1 MAESTSFSNSVRAG
15 ALLLTTAVTALVV
28 VVILAKSS
36 LLTRMNSYTIRFQM
50 ADGVAGLERGAEVRV
65 AGLKVGRVTGINEQ
79 FDAGRID
86 IEVEM
91 DASVRVFKDA
101 VVMRSQPLLGSYSWL
116 NFASLGTAQ
125 AGALSD
131 GDPLDATPSGG
142 LLATIVGPQNAGRAN
157 QMFDDLTA
165 FTGSLADLARVQYPQ
180 KVVPILD
187 DATSVLRTA
196 REDYGTWRG
205 DITRTLASAASAAGK
220 LDATMDDAKV
230 AVADAREV
238 VAHFRERNMAQI
250 DRILDDA
257 EIGTQSFANALQS
270 LDAEVQMRLPDLRA
284 LLGDLRTSAAQIKLA
299 TMEVRRSP
307 WKLLYRP
314 DAGELGR
321 ENLYEA
327 ARAFA
332 LASSDLRVAGET
344 LQAAVRLSPERF
356 ENDPRFREAVEQQV
370 TRTLERFQAAQQQL
384 FDVLL
389 DGKAPPTGS
398 ESAPAPFA
406 PPPAASSAPTPPP
419 APAAPV
425 PAPAAGH

>member
-1 MAESTSFSNSVRAG
+1 MAESSSFSNSVRAG
-15 ALLLTTAVTALVV
+15 ALLLTTAVTALIVIVV
-28 VVILAKSS
+28 LAKSN
-36 LLTRMNSYTIRFQM
+36 LLTRMNAYTIRFQL

-86 IEVEM
+86 IDVEM
-91 DASVRVFKDA
+91 EASVKVFRDA

-116 NFASLGTAQ
+116 NFTSLGTPQ
-125 AGALSD
+125 AGALAD
-131 GDPLDATPSGG
+131 GDQMDATPSGG

-165 FTGSLADLARVQYPQ
+165 FTGSLADFARVQYPQ

-196 REDYGTWRG
+196 REDYGVWRG
-205 DITRTLASAASAAGK
+205 DITRTLSAAASAAGK
-220 LDATMDDAKV
+220 LDTTMDDAKV
-230 AVADAREV
+230 AVTDVREV
-238 VAHFRERNMAQI
+238 IAHFRERNLAQI
-250 DRILDDA
+250 DKILDDA
-257 EIGTQSFANALQS
+257 EVGTQSFANALQS

-356 ENDPRFREAVEQQV
+356 ESDARFREAVEQQV
-370 TRTLERFQAAQQQL
+370 IRTLEKFQTAQQQL

-389 DGKAPPTGS
+389 DGKPAPAGS
-398 ESAPAPFA
+398 ESVPAPFA
-406 PPPAASSAPTPPP
+406 PPPATQAPVNT
-419 APAAPV
+419 PAATN
-425 PAPAAGH
+425 